1 LQARVSELR
10 LSHSSARVAE
20 LERAL
25 RSAPPSGTSSA
36 DADAPSVAP
45 PAPDALI
52 LEHWFP
58 VAHASALG
66 AGTLLPFDLF
76 GGAWLLFRDA
86 AGRGACLA
94 DACAHRAC
102 PLSLGRNVGGRVQC
116 AYHGWEF
123 AAGGA
128 CEAMPSTPLLPGV
141 SVRAL
146 PVLEQDGLLWV
157 WPGRGTPAAALPR
170 LAPPRGF
177 TLVAATSIDVERDA
191 DALVAALLDATGGAP
206 AALAL
211 PPVPESSASGA
222 SRAVTP
228 AQPPYLEAADGAGL
242 VAAAARAL
250 RVSGG
255 GGAFLAA
262 ASPAAVAFEPP
273 GAVVTTLQLGG
284 DADAGDG
291 DDAQARRVHVLFACV
306 PALPG
311 RTRLL
316 YRLAVNFASPALATA
331 PGAATLWQ
339 ALADDLLREQ
349 LAALDAAT
357 TAASAVGSAAPA
369 QGRSAAAD
377 AFATWRRAML
387 Q

>member
-1 LQARVSELR
+1 MSELR
-10 LSHSSARVAE
+10 LSHSSTRVAE
-20 LERAL
+20 LERTL
-25 RSAPPSGTSSA
+25 RSAPPGASSA
-36 DADAPSVAP
+36 TDADAPSIVP
-45 PAPDALI
+45 RAPDALI

-102 PLSLGRNVGGRVQC
+102 PLSLGRNVNGRVQC

-128 CEAMPSTPLLPGV
+128 CEAMPSTPLLLGV

-157 WPGRGTPAAALPR
+157 WPGRGMPAAALPH

-191 DALVAALLDATGGAP
+191 VALVAALLDASGGAP

-211 PPVPESSASGA
+211 PPVPERSASAAGT
-222 SRAVTP
+222 SRAAAP

-250 RVSGG
+250 RMSGG
-255 GGAFLAA
+255 GGSLLAA
-262 ASPAAVAFEPP
+262 AFEPP

-284 DADAGDG
+284 EAEAGGRDA
-291 DDAQARRVHVLFACV
+291 DDAQAWRVHMLFVCV

-311 RTRLL
+311 RTRVL
-316 YRLAVNFASPALATA
+316 YRLAVNFAPPALALA

-339 ALADDLLREQ
+339 TLADDLLREQ
-349 LAALDAAT
+349 LAALDAV
-357 TAASAVGSAAPA
+357 VGSAAPA
-369 QGRSAAAD
+369 QGSSAAV
-377 AFATWRRAML
+377 
-387 Q
+387 

>member
-1 LQARVSELR
+1 MSELR

-25 RSAPPSGTSSA
+25 RSAPSGASPAA

-66 AGTLLPFDLF
+66 AATLLPFDLF

-177 TLVAATSIDVERDA
+177 TLVAATSVDVERDA

-206 AALAL
+206 GALASPPLL
-211 PPVPESSASGA
+211 PQSSAVGP
-222 SRAVTP
+222 SRAVAAAP
-228 AQPPYLEAADGAGL
+228 PPYLEAADGAGL

-284 DADAGDG
+284 EADAGDA

-311 RTRLL
+311 RTRVL

-349 LAALDAAT
+349 LAALDAA
-357 TAASAVGSAAPA
+357 AASALGSAAPA